1 MITTL
6 NRVTIFIWMSVS
18 TEAWSHQCHLPPSL
32 RAPSKHNSQRIK
44 SSCQVM
50 PDRTHRG
57 AYQSYCNT
65 SNYGCY
71 PYSSS
76 RLIAGCY
83 ARCSMIQ
90 WRCIPTCKA
99 AERIVRKLQTE
110 HSLNEMT
117 VVISHL
123 NELLLNYFLLQ
134 RKRETRAATAEW
146 TQTCWCFTNLLLK
159 NEST

>member
-1 MITTL
+1 
-6 NRVTIFIWMSVS
+6 MSVS
-18 TEAWSHQCHLPPSL
+18 TEAWLHQCHLPPLL
-32 RAPSKHNSQRIK
+32 RAPRTHNNHQRIK

-57 AYQSYCNT
+57 VYQSYCNT

-76 RLIAGCY
+76 RFTAGCY

-99 AERIVRKLQTE
+99 AERIVRKLKTE
-110 HSLNEMT
+110 RSKCCHFAP
-117 VVISHL
+117 
-123 NELLLNYFLLQ
+123 ELVTSELFFAPEKKGDKSCNS
-134 RKRETRAATAEW
+134 W
-146 TQTCWCFTNLLLK
+146 VNVNLLMLHK
-159 NEST
+159 PAFEEWVNLMWIIAGNIKTHHFR